1 MHRFKNILMVYDPNQ
16 QTLDRAVGLA
26 LENEARLTVVD
37 VVRELAGEKHL
48 KAPGLKPLDLEA
60 LVKRE
65 FDEQLKQFVSSVKQQ
80 DGLRINTKVLV
91 GHAFLEII
99 REVIRNKHDLVVM
112 TAEGKDGF
120 RERLFGSTSMHMMRE
135 CPCPVWVMKP
145 TRRKRMER
153 ILAAVDPD
161 PRDHTKTLLNEHIL
175 ELAVSLAELESAE
188 LHVVHAWR
196 LYGESSMKN
205 SNWIQTPKVSLYL
218 KQEKAKQENLLNSL
232 VAKFPLENVKVHLV
246 KGEAYD
252 VIRRV
257 VKKEKTDLLV
267 MGTVCR
273 TGIAGFLIGNTAENV
288 LNGVDCSVLTVKP
301 EGFASPITA
310 YA

>member
-1 MHRFKNILMVYDPNQ
+1 MDRFKNILMVYNPNQ
-16 QTLDRAVGLA
+16 QTLDRAVRLA

-37 VVRELAGEKHL
+37 VVRELVGEKHL
-48 KAPGLKPLDLEA
+48 KEPGLKPLDLQA
-60 LVKRE
+60 LVKKE
-65 FDEQLKQFVSSVKQQ
+65 FDEQLKQFVSSVKH
-80 DGLRINTKVLV
+80 DGLRISTKVLV
-91 GHAFLEII
+91 GHTFLEII
-99 REVIRNKHDLVVM
+99 REVIRNKHDLVIM
-112 TAEGKDGF
+112 TAEGKDGL
-120 RERLFGSTSMHMMRE
+120 RERLFGSTSMHLMRE

-145 TRRKRMER
+145 TRRKRIER

-161 PRDHTKTLLNEHIL
+161 PRDKTKTLLNETIL
-175 ELAVSLAELESAE
+175 ELAVSLAEMETAD

-205 SNWIQTPKVSLYL
+205 SNWLQTPKVSLYL
-218 KQEKAKQENLLNSL
+218 KQEKAKQEKLLNSL
-232 VAKFPLENVKVHLV
+232 VSKYPLENVKVHLV

-301 EGFASPITA
+301 EGFSSPITA

>member
-1 MHRFKNILMVYDPNQ
+1 MDRFKNILMVYNPNQ

-37 VVRELAGEKHL
+37 VVRELVGERHL
-48 KAPGLKPLDLEA
+48 KEPGLKPLDLQA
-60 LVKRE
+60 LVKKE
-65 FDEQLKQFVSSVKQQ
+65 FDEQLKQFVSSVKH
-80 DGLRINTKVLV
+80 DGLRISTKVLV
-91 GHAFLEII
+91 GPTFLEII
-99 REVIRNKHDLVVM
+99 REVIRNKHDLVIM
-112 TAEGKDGF
+112 TAEGKDGL
-120 RERLFGSTSMHMMRE
+120 RERLFGSTSMHLMRE

-145 TRRKRMER
+145 TRRKRIER

-161 PRDHTKTLLNEHIL
+161 PRDKTKTLLNETIL
-175 ELAVSLAELESAE
+175 ELAVSLAEMETAE

-205 SNWIQTPKVSLYL
+205 SNWLQTPKVSLYL
-218 KQEKAKQENLLNSL
+218 KQEKAKQEKLLNSL
-232 VAKFPLENVKVHLV
+232 VSKYPRENVKVHLV

-301 EGFASPITA
+301 EGFSSPITA

>member
-1 MHRFKNILMVYDPNQ
+1 MHQFKNILMVYNPNQ

-37 VVRELAGEKHL
+37 VVRELVGEKHL
-48 KAPGLKPLDLEA
+48 KEPGLKPLDLQA
-60 LVKRE
+60 LVKKE
-65 FDEQLKQFVSSVKQQ
+65 FDEQLKQFVSSVKH
-80 DGLRINTKVLV
+80 DALRINTKVLV
-91 GHAFLEII
+91 GPTFLEII
-99 REVIRNKHDLVVM
+99 REVIRNKHDLVIM

-120 RERLFGSTSMHMMRE
+120 RERLFGSTSMHLMRE

-145 TRRKRMER
+145 TRRKRIER

-161 PRDHTKTLLNEHIL
+161 PRDKTKTLLNETIL
-175 ELAVSLAELESAE
+175 ELAVSLAEMETAE

-205 SNWIQTPKVSLYL
+205 SSWLQTPKVSLYL
-218 KQEKAKQENLLNSL
+218 KQEKAKQQELLNSL
-232 VAKFPLENVKVHLV
+232 VSKYPLENVKVHLV

-310 YA
+310 YT